1 MWVYYLIYSFFLLL
15 VYLLH
20 VAPHVLYTDIGDLIG
35 SFFELLEPPAPSAPF
50 DSFSFISLLNFG
62 GANSKVSFDCRVT
75 QSQRRAGI
83 HSYRS

>member
-50 DSFSFISLLNFG
+50 GLIH
-62 GANSKVSFDCRVT
+62 GAALT
-75 QSQRRAGI
+75 LAAQIRR
-83 HSYRS
+83 